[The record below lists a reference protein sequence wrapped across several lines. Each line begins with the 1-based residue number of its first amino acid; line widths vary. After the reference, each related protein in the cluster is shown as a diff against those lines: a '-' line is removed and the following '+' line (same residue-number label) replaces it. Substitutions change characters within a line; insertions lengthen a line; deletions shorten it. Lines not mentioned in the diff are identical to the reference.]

1 MTIFISKK
9 YINDIIN
16 KLKKNNSYEIT
27 NSLLILISNVFCS
40 TDEVEIHSFIDSDIF
55 SCCIEL
61 LTKIKEPTLLRRILN
76 IVELLLLKGNPEG
89 HTGERY
95 KESEEKITNPFK
107 YKFDNYGLYDILS
120 NILINSKNE
129 MVCTSIRSI
138 FEHYYDENK
147 INID

>member
-1 MTIFISKK
+1 M
-9 YINDIIN
+9 
-16 KLKKNNSYEIT
+16 
-27 NSLLILISNVFCS
+27 
-40 TDEVEIHSFIDSDIF
+40 
-55 SCCIEL
+55 
-61 LTKIKEPTLLRRILN
+61 RRILN
-76 IVELLLLKGNPEG
+76 IIELLLMKGNPMG
-89 HTGERY
+89 HTEERY

-107 YKFDNYGLYDILS
+107 YKFDMYGLYDILS